1 MLKRKK
7 TFTFQDRVDYIKLY
21 IRIFQAISPDEL
33 MTSREIDVLAT
44 FLSYDGYVA
53 ETARFSRSFRSET
66 MKRLDMSPA
75 QLSNII
81 TSLKEKEVILED
93 QAGELYVDPT
103 YIPGTMD
110 GMEISFILHGAK

>member
-7 TFTFQDRVDYIKLY
+7 TFTFKDRVDFIKLY

-53 ETARFSRSFRSET
+53 QTSRFSRSFRKET
-66 MKRLDMSPA
+66 MKRLDMLPA

-81 TSLKEKEVILED
+81 TSLKEKEVLLED
-93 QAGELYVDPT
+93 QA
-103 YIPGTMD
+103 
-110 GMEISFILHGAK
+110 